1 MRLFGALITPTT
13 LSLPC
18 RRRKTAVV
26 RSTTARCR
34 CRRSGRRRGR
44 QTCPC
49 ARRRGRRRHG
59 GHAAP
64 CARCRCS
71 TGANCSA
78 LGARLGAA
86 VHKCGQRA
94 VVEPPAIAV
103 AALVDVVAGQVD
115 ADVGAV
121 SRQYASLDSHS
132 PNECAGLQPPKR
144 QKSSTARCS
153 ASPSSMRKD
162 RERVRRRYHAPR
174 AHKRARARRNGWPSS
189 PRMPH
194 NGRETPEVRRHDAL
208 STGLVMTEN
217 ARGKLNKGGG
227 K

>member
-1 MRLFGALITPTT
+1 MPLR
-13 LSLPC
+13 
-18 RRRKTAVV
+18 TA
-26 RSTTARCR
+26 TW
-34 CRRSGRRRGR
+34 
-44 QTCPC
+44 
-49 ARRRGRRRHG
+49 
-59 GHAAP
+59 AAP
-64 CARCRCS
+64 AWWPRGTMR
-71 TGANCSA
+71 TLPLLDRRELLR
-78 LGARLGAA
+78 LGACLGAA

-94 VVEPPAIAV
+94 VAKPPAIAV

-121 SRQYASLDSHS
+121 SRQYASLDLLQHS
-132 PNECAGLQPPKR
+132 PNECAGLKPPKR

-162 RERVRRRYHAPR
+162 RERVRHRYHGPR

-208 STGLVMTEN
+208 STGLVKTYFVEE
-217 ARGKLNKGGG
+217 K
-227 K
+227 

>member
-34 CRRSGRRRGR
+34 LSSVGSPSGASNMPLRTATWAAPAWWPRGTMRTLPLLDRRELLRPRRPPRRRRAQVRAARGCRAARNRSRRPCRCCRRPGRRR
-44 QTCPC
+44 
-49 ARRRGRRRHG
+49 RRRR
-59 GHAAP
+59 
-64 CARCRCS
+64 
-71 TGANCSA
+71 
-78 LGARLGAA
+78 
-86 VHKCGQRA
+86 Q
-94 VVEPPAIAV
+94 PAIRV
-103 AALVDVVAGQVD
+103 ARFSLPQQMGGREAAEAPEIIDCTAL
-115 ADVGAV
+115 
-121 SRQYASLDSHS
+121 
-132 PNECAGLQPPKR
+132 
-144 QKSSTARCS
+144 

-208 STGLVMTEN
+208 STGLVKPYFVGE
-217 ARGKLNKGGG
+217 K
-227 K
+227 